1 MKQKKTISKYAQKN
15 CFYIGERNTNIYL
28 YKYMDLES
36 AIISLTQGT
45 IRFVE
50 PYTWQDKFEGRFYNA
65 SYAQVEGASGNTPP
79 VLACCLTHAPVNE
92 ASWKVYSYKKTGLG
106 SHCVQ
111 FKFNKKAFR
120 EAIAKSA
127 KGFTLYE
134 GLVNYELDDY
144 KIRHLHQRYSSSGT
158 EKDLFLE
165 LFKDFD
171 LASYLSLLLIKRQA
185 FRHEQE
191 LRYFLVP
198 GENEMDLKG
207 DLGSKDF
214 AVCWND
220 FLDDV
225 KVSEDCSDTE
235 LAILANVLKLQNIM
249 IEPKRQYIYAAE
261 EEQITIDS
269 NL

>member
-1 MKQKKTISKYAQKN
+1 MSQALSHEMRGFLGKK
-15 CFYIGERNTNIYL
+15 L

-36 AIISLTQGT
+36 AIISLTKGT
-45 IRFVE
+45 VRFLE

-65 SYAQVEGASGNTPP
+65 SYAQVEGAVGNTPP

-92 ASWKVYSYKKTGLG
+92 ASWKVYSSGKTGLG
-106 SHCVQ
+106 ARCVQ
-111 FKFNKKAFR
+111 FKINKKAFR
-120 EAIAKSA
+120 EAVVKSA
-127 KGFTLYE
+127 KGFALYE

-144 KIRHLHQRYSSSGT
+144 TIRHLRQRYTPSGT
-158 EKDLFLE
+158 EKDLYLE
-165 LFKDFD
+165 FFKDFD

-198 GENEMDLKG
+198 GDNELVLKG
-207 DLGSKDF
+207 DWGTKDF
-214 AVCWND
+214 SVCWNK
-220 FLDDV
+220 FLEDV
-225 KVSEDCSDTE
+225 KVSEDCTDTE
-235 LAILANVLKLQNIM
+235 LAILTNVLKLQNIM

-261 EEQITIDS
+261 EEAISIDS